1 MGEVL
6 NKRLMAK
13 NSVLLYVR
21 MLFTMWINLYAT
33 RLTLENLGVND
44 YGVYGIVGS
53 VVNVVS
59 IFGGGATS
67 AVQRFITFEFGKKE
81 GDANAVFCTALN
93 LIIIIS
99 IITAILLEVGG
110 VWMLYNTIK
119 IPRESIEAAFWVYQ
133 LSVLTCLVSLLSVP
147 YNALII
153 AHEKMNAFAAISVIQ
168 VLLNC
173 GAAYCLSFF
182 HSERLIYYSIFM
194 AGVALLIRVFYQVY
208 CHIKFEESRY
218 HFSLNIALLKDMGK
232 FAGVS
237 SLSGLLQSVLYEG
250 LSIAYNISFGVAIT
264 AVHNLASQLK
274 LSILS
279 FGANVNKAIAPQITK
294 LYAANEF
301 AKYEKLVTLG
311 TKLNVFAI
319 LLVLIPFYA
328 YTPLIMSFWLGNVPP
343 YATEISRAFSTL
355 TILYIGFE
363 PMKTGALASKHITK
377 FLLIPD
383 ILFFVVFPVFWGA
396 TQFFKDPMPAIWAT
410 VVIEYLICF
419 VRGYYAV
426 QVASLNGKLLL
437 THMLLPVGFVVLLSI
452 PAAVALLS
460 LVDSSIVGAIT
471 FTLSYAGIWFILVY
485 FVGLSRQ
492 ERLYIRSI
500 FERG

>member
-1 MGEVL
+1 
-6 NKRLMAK
+6 
-13 NSVLLYVR
+13 
-21 MLFTMWINLYAT
+21 
-33 RLTLENLGVND
+33 
-44 YGVYGIVGS
+44 
-53 VVNVVS
+53 
-59 IFGGGATS
+59 
-67 AVQRFITFEFGKKE
+67 
-81 GDANAVFCTALN
+81 
-93 LIIIIS
+93 
-99 IITAILLEVGG
+99 
-110 VWMLYNTIK
+110 
-119 IPRESIEAAFWVYQ
+119 
-133 LSVLTCLVSLLSVP
+133 
-147 YNALII
+147 
-153 AHEKMNAFAAISVIQ
+153 
-168 VLLNC
+168 
-173 GAAYCLSFF
+173 
-182 HSERLIYYSIFM
+182 
-194 AGVALLIRVFYQVY
+194 
-208 CHIKFEESRY
+208 
-218 HFSLNIALLKDMGK
+218 MGK

-264 AVHNLASQLK
+264 AVHNIASQLK

-301 AKYEKLVTLG
+301 AKYQKLIFLG
-311 TKLNVFAI
+311 SKLNVFAV

-328 YTPLIMSFWLGNVPP
+328 YTPLIMSFWLGKVPP

-355 TILYIGFE
+355 AILYIGFE

-396 TQFFKDPMPAIWAT
+396 TQFFKDPMPAIWTT

-419 VRGYYAV
+419 VRGHYAV

-452 PAAVALLS
+452 PVALALLS
-460 LVDSSIVGAIT
+460 FVDNSVLGAIT
-471 FTLSYAGIWFILVY
+471 FTLIYAVIWIILVY
-485 FVGLSRQ
+485 FLGLSRQ

-500 FERG
+500 FNRY